1 MDKLSKTMT
10 DKIDKVTLPIRL
22 DIQLSPKVSE
32 TTKTLTEK
40 LSGQEKSLNE
50 KISSCQKT
58 LTDKISAQEKS
69 VKDVTDKIGVNT
81 LSQNSLSSFKHL
93 FILQRSW
100 TAAQR
105 QILPPRLS
113 WSHWQ
118 KPLTAFRRT
127 PRALKIW
134 VGRNWKYENV
144 EIARKG
150 RCIFVVSSKR
160 DEDRVCHS
168 QRLGKAEVSTLRPL
182 DIETFVPEVSWAKGE
197 WVWIP
202 TMPQWGRSWTA

>member
-1 MDKLSKTMT
+1 MT

-81 LSQNSLSSFKHL
+81 LSQNSLDIIQTSIHSSEKL
-93 FILQRSW
+93 DS
-100 TAAQR
+100 
-105 QILPPRLS
+105 
-113 WSHWQ
+113 
-118 KPLTAFRRT
+118 
-127 PRALKIW
+127 
-134 VGRNWKYENV
+134 
-144 EIARKG
+144 
-150 RCIFVVSSKR
+150 SSKA
-160 DEDRVCHS
+160 DSSSSSKLVT
-168 QRLGKAEVSTLRPL
+168 LTKAIDSIQENSKSL
-182 DIETFVPEVSWAKGE
+182 ENMG
-197 WVWIP
+197 
-202 TMPQWGRSWTA
+202 G

>member
-1 MDKLSKTMT
+1 MLCLRQCHSCCSISGKLEKTFSGSAKTDESAKKEMDKLSKTMT

-113 WSHWQ
+113 WSH
-118 KPLTAFRRT
+118 
-127 PRALKIW
+127 
-134 VGRNWKYENV
+134 
-144 EIARKG
+144 
-150 RCIFVVSSKR
+150 
-160 DEDRVCHS
+160 
-168 QRLGKAEVSTLRPL
+168 
-182 DIETFVPEVSWAKGE
+182 
-197 WVWIP
+197 
-202 TMPQWGRSWTA
+202 